1 MSQSLSHSAVQSPM
15 PVYLCLCVCVCVC
28 VCVCDSV
35 HQEVGSALDQKQ
47 KDLFDVSELG
57 GMLSQ
62 AGAARLVEP
71 SLLRL
76 NRRWE
81 EAELKI
87 AHFRR
92 QLVSVP

>member
-1 MSQSLSHSAVQSPM
+1 M
-15 PVYLCLCVCVCVC
+15 
-28 VCVCDSV
+28 CVCDSV

-57 GMLSQ
+57 GVLSQ

-81 EAELKI
+81 EVELKF
-87 AHFRR
+87 APFRR
-92 QLVSVP
+92 QIVSVPVIVPQHITCHRASTLNHSIVPLH